1 MGNKDNAGLKKIA
14 DLLNQPDSTY
24 SIFEDQIDINV
35 QKEFY
40 EYLESLTPSIK
51 QEENNSLDEID
62 LLYSKDSSE
71 EEKKKILV
79 LLANLNEVKA
89 YRAIERYT
97 KEGDK
102 NLRKW
107 SVVALQQSRMMLESS
122 LLDEKSVFIST
133 GLGGKGNKL
142 RYFCV
147 FFTHNQEEL
156 QTDKQNT
163 LRKEIE
169 FAFNKE
175 KAELET
181 LEFTKG
187 IVIFKALIPIKTD
200 LKELFD
206 TIITEINNY
215 GKLLKDN
222 IIITNVKSLTI
233 SEINKILNTESEE

>member
-169 FAFNKE
+169 FAK
-175 KAELET
+175 
-181 LEFTKG
+181 
-187 IVIFKALIPIKTD
+187 
-200 LKELFD
+200 
-206 TIITEINNY
+206 
-215 GKLLKDN
+215 
-222 IIITNVKSLTI
+222 I
-233 SEINKILNTESEE
+233 S